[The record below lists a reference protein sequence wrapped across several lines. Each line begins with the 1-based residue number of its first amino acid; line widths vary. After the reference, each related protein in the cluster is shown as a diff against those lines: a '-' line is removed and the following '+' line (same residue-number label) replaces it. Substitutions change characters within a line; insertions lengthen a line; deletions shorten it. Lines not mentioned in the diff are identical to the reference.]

1 MQPRPLCL
9 AVVLAA
15 LCASCSGQTPKV
27 NVTGKVVLDGET
39 DASGIRVSLA
49 GRAAVT
55 AADGSY
61 HFELLSGGT
70 YALRASADATREG
83 AVEAAVEAPEEG
95 SVTVPDMKLT
105 PVGDVE
111 GTVTLGASTG
121 NAGISVMSADGGA
134 LAVTDDAGHYV
145 LRGVPTGSRQL
156 VASAPGYAQSS
167 FTVQVSRGGKA
178 SAAPLALSRPAN
190 HQFTGKALL
199 LGAASHADTVVTL
212 QGTERTTTTA
222 ADGSFT
228 LNGVPDG
235 VYTLLLRNGTF
246 EESVPGVAVIQGS
259 PYVPAGSTL
268 VPLQPL
274 TLQPARRLASA
285 DVVGVAPSL
294 EPYAP
299 NPLLQ
304 LTADKSRVVFLADPT
319 TQLITSIFGGI
330 TGLGVAG
337 TLKAAPTAAGGAP
350 LTLAT
355 SVTSFELSADGSRVL
370 FTRSDGSLYFGSL
383 VTGAVTPLAS
393 SVYNNTTGL
402 NAANTSLYAF
412 SPDASR
418 VLFLR
423 DGVLHLMNAAG
434 GAATVLGNAST
445 GYSSPSDPGLFTSD
459 GRVFFGTNAGLLLA
473 DPRQVPLTPQLLTSS
488 LSQYRLN
495 TDRTIA
501 LMLDTGSPSF
511 LAVSRLGINGWTT
524 SGIDTSVSSFIL
536 SPDGQRAVYFA
547 QTVPSTLKTLL
558 LSSNL
563 PVNLGTYYNYR
574 TFSQDN
580 QQVLFVD
587 RDSVNNTY
595 SVVSAN
601 ATTGARNP
609 IWSNVSYPSTTVYS
623 PNGDWV
629 VIQADTALYSAS
641 TKGSGSRTI
650 TSPSGATFVGYR
662 KIAISPSSDRVAYIL
677 DTTATPRSLY
687 LAPLTVTSV
696 VPLGPHVSDFTITP
710 DGTRI
715 VFLANG
721 SLRTALMTS
730 TGSSTLLAENVR
742 TYVLSPDGAWVLYV
756 DMTGLARALRLL
768 TGETRVLGDRVSR
781 ALWVD
786 NTQAVLVRDDAPAGL
801 DFQNGVYLAPLQ

>member
-1 MQPRPLCL
+1 MQLRPLCL
-9 AVVLAA
+9 AVALAT

-39 DASGIRVSLA
+39 DSSGIRVSLA

-95 SVTVPDMKLT
+95 TVTVPDLKLT

-111 GTVTLGASTG
+111 GTVTLGTSTG
-121 NAGISVMSADGGA
+121 NAGISVMSADGAA

-145 LRGVPTGSRQL
+145 LHGVPTGSRQL
-156 VASAPGYAQSS
+156 VASAPGYAQSP

-178 SAAPLALSRPAN
+178 SASPLALSRPAN

-259 PYVPAGSTL
+259 PYVSSGSTL

-285 DVVGVAPSL
+285 DTVGVAPSM
-294 EPYAP
+294 EAYAP

-304 LTADKSRVVFLADPT
+304 LTTDKSRVVFLADTT
-319 TQLITSIFGGI
+319 TQLTSSIFGGI
-330 TGLGVAG
+330 TGLNAVG
-337 TLKAAPTAAGGAP
+337 TLKVAPTAAGGTP

-355 SVTSFELSADGSRVL
+355 SVTSFELSADGTRVL
-370 FTRSDGSLYFGSL
+370 FTRNDGSLYFGSL
-383 VTGAVTPLAS
+383 VTGDVTPLAS
-393 SVYNNTTGL
+393 SVYNASNL

-412 SPDASR
+412 NPDASR
-418 VLFLR
+418 ALFLR
-423 DGVLHLMNAAG
+423 DGVLHLVNSSG

-459 GRVFFGTNAGLLLA
+459 GRVFFGTSAGLMLA

-501 LMLDTGSPSF
+501 LMLDAGSTTF
-511 LAVSRLGINGWTT
+511 LAVSRLGPSGWTT
-524 SGIDTSVSSFIL
+524 TGIDTSVSGFSL
-536 SPDGQRAVYFA
+536 SPDGQRAVYFV
-547 QTVPSTLKTLL
+547 QTLPATMKALL
-558 LSSNL
+558 LSSNI
-563 PVNLGTYYNYR
+563 PVNLGTYNTYR

-587 RDSVNNTY
+587 RDANNNTY

-601 ATTGARNP
+601 ANTGVRNP
-609 IWSNVSYPSTTVYS
+609 IWTNASYPNTSVYS

-641 TKGSGSRTI
+641 TKGAGSRTI
-650 TSPSGATFVGYR
+650 TSPSAATFLGYR

-677 DTTATPRSLY
+677 DTSATPRSLQ

-696 VPLGPHVSDFTITP
+696 VQLGPNVSDFTITP

-715 VFLANG
+715 VFLADG
-721 SLRTALMTS
+721 SLRSALMTS
-730 TGSSTLLAENVR
+730 TGSSTLLADNVR
-742 TYVLSPDGAWVLYV
+742 TYVLSPDGSWVLYV
-756 DMTGLARALRLL
+756 DMTGLARATRLV

-786 NTQAVLVRDDAPAGL
+786 NTQAVLVRDGATAGL
-801 DFQNGVYLAPLQ
+801 EFQDGVYLAPLQ